1 MRKKS
6 KKQMPL
12 MPPEIDYPQAVE
24 LDGIGR
30 ILDATPT
37 ICDLAMQELPPRAAK
52 CQSGARGMTAEQVIR
67 AAIIKQMFEFSYQ
80 DPAFHLIDS
89 VSLRRFCR
97 IGIAD
102 KGFKKSVLCKNIK
115 ALSPETWEMINHCIV
130 QYAQDNGIEK
140 GRQVRIDCIVVE
152 SNIHVPS
159 DSTLLGDS
167 VRVLTRIL
175 TKNKKHFPLS
185 GGLFHDDT
193 QKAKQRLLTLARKQM
208 A

>member
-1 MRKKS
+1 MSAAQVLRAAFV
-6 KKQMPL
+6 KQW
-12 MPPEIDYPQAVE
+12 EGCSYP
-24 LDGIGR
+24 
-30 ILDATPT
+30 
-37 ICDLAMQELPPRAAK
+37 DLA
-52 CQSGARGMTAEQVIR
+52 
-67 AAIIKQMFEFSYQ
+67 
-80 DPAFHLIDS
+80 FHIIDS
-89 VSLRRFCR
+89 RSYRNFCR
-97 IGIAD
+97 IGITH